1 MVGSTLGVCSFGLI
15 FVSARTNKRHHH
27 QSNTR
32 VFKTLR
38 DHLLPKKEKGGPN
51 SAQLQQ
57 LFMTSQM
64 TLIING
70 EHEDIDLEMAEQI
83 WDMSVV
89 KPWADI
95 LALFEGKCRSG
106 SSRFW
111 SMMCTAVKSVNPKIR
126 GQPSDFAVAA
136 TISNM
141 HGKGS

>member
-51 SAQLQQ
+51 SAQLLQ

-64 TLIING
+64 TSTING
-70 EHEDIDLEMAEQI
+70 EHEDIDLEMSEQI
-83 WDMSVV
+83 WDMPVV
-89 KPWADI
+89 KQRADI
-95 LALFEGKCRSG
+95 LGFFEDKTEEH
-106 SSRFW
+106 F
-111 SMMCTAVKSVNPKIR
+111 
-126 GQPSDFAVAA
+126 
-136 TISNM
+136 M
-141 HGKGS
+141 HAINVLHVG